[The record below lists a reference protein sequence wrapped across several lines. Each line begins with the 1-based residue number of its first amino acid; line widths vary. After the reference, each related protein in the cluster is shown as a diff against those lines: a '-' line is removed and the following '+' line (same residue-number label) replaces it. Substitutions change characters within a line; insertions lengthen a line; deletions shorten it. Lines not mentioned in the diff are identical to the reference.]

1 MTGVGG
7 SIVLLTG
14 TYENGIVRLNE
25 SVRFKH
31 DRFSVVVHI
40 PDSAFVDHP
49 EDESPE
55 SLHPI
60 SDPVIEAL
68 VRDLRAIR
76 EAPIAPPTSPT
87 ASSTTTD

>member
-55 SLHPI
+55 
-60 SDPVIEAL
+60 
-68 VRDLRAIR
+68 
-76 EAPIAPPTSPT
+76 APIAPPTSPT

>member
-1 MTGVGG
+1 M
-7 SIVLLTG
+7 LLTG

-55 SLHPI
+55 SLQPV

-87 ASSTTTD
+87 AGSTTTD